1 MKKIVTTFL
10 IILGFYYTSTAQTTS
25 NTEFGV
31 NIGLNMATV
40 NSGYYTNSA
49 YRIGFNAGLSGEYY
63 LSNHWGIKVKA
74 IYDQKGWNNGF
85 ISTSNGDYVTN
96 FQMDYITVPV
106 MADWHFG
113 STNNWYLN
121 FGPYAGFL
129 LSAKET
135 AGGSDLKPI
144 TSSTDFGLAAGIGV
158 RFPMSD
164 NAKFFIEL
172 DGQDGVND
180 VFKNNSGS
188 TVITMRSSINIG
200 ITFR

>member
-1 MKKIVTTFL
+1 MKKIITTFL
-10 IILGFYYTSTAQTTS
+10 IIMGLYYTSTAQTTS
-25 NTEFGV
+25 GAEFGV
-31 NIGLNMATV
+31 NAGLNLATV
-40 NSGYYTNSA
+40 NAGYYTNSQ
-49 YRIGFNAGLSGEYY
+49 YRVGYNVGLSGEYY

-74 IYDQKGWNNGF
+74 IYDQKGWNDGF
-85 ISTSNGDYVTN
+85 ISGPNGDYTTN

-106 MADWHFG
+106 MANWHFG

-144 TSSTDFGLAAGIGV
+144 TSSTDFGIGAGIGV

-164 NAKFFIEL
+164 NSKFFIEL